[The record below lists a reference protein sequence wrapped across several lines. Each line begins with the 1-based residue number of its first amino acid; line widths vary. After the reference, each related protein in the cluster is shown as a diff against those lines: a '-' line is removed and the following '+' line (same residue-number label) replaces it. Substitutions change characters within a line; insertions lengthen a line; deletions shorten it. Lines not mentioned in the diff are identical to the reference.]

1 MTGLRPRRPCGLET
15 NLMSITYEDPTT
27 KELRVLHVAL
37 EVPEEIVLERDIP
50 KGSRIC
56 EPEIGEIDPEFLSAY
71 RLDHKGK
78 IKFFPEIGKEM
89 QKGRWRSARR
99 PLLEKLDIET
109 MKSITDPK
117 TLAKVE
123 KEKQALRDVTD
134 TEMPND
140 LEGIKNTWPE
150 ILGPR
155 P

>member
-1 MTGLRPRRPCGLET
+1 
-15 NLMSITYEDPTT
+15 MSTIVYEDPTT
-27 KELRVLHVAL
+27 KELRVFHVAH
-37 EVPEEIVLERDIP
+37 EFSEEDVLENGIP

-56 EPEIGEIDPEFLSAY
+56 HPEPGEIDRDYLSAY

-78 IKFFPEIGKEM
+78 IKFFPEIGKEI
-89 QKGRWRSARR
+89 QKREWRVARK

-117 TLAKVE
+117 ALAKVE